1 MVVTLE
7 RREMMAVTPV
17 GSDVSFGSGRFP
29 SWGDV
34 DVRADGSGVAVT
46 ANVLTNGFPQDVVAS
61 IFDTSGRVTRTLQVS
76 PTNVEG
82 RRFVEPRVAV
92 ASDRSFVVTMNTVGE
107 PTQTGIVRF
116 YDASGALRSTVSM
129 SMAVRGVDVG
139 TGGRVVVVGIDA
151 PGDVR
156 ARRFGLTGNQLGS
169 QRIDVPGAG
178 AVGATVGVDSTGKY
192 WLAWGELDQAT
203 AQVRARMF
211 ESTGSARG
219 GLLGFK
225 PSANQALVNPLI
237 ATSRTGEAVLA
248 MARSS
253 ASSGTFASDI
263 VGQRLSNSGRTTGS
277 LFNVVT
283 QITDTNFDLAMNA
296 SGQFVVGYRSGNRA
310 FVRAYSPAAVLLGVA
325 QANDNSR
332 NTSTRQIA
340 GSGGVGIGDRSITAG
355 FFTWSYPDS
364 TRTLANRG
372 QAFVRRLTF

>member
-139 TGGRVVVVGIDA
+139 TGGRVVVVAQHHQPPARCAGAPGQRRRQPMRMAVGCQGQRQCGRRIDA
-151 PGDVR
+151 KTQFR
-156 ARRFGLTGNQLGS
+156 NR
-169 QRIDVPGAG
+169 RIDCRLRAAKARQQPPRRLAADARAVQQVQPGAEF
-178 AVGATVGVDSTGKY
+178 GV
-192 WLAWGELDQAT
+192 
-203 AQVRARMF
+203 
-211 ESTGSARG
+211 
-219 GLLGFK
+219 
-225 PSANQALVNPLI
+225 
-237 ATSRTGEAVLA
+237 
-248 MARSS
+248 
-253 ASSGTFASDI
+253 
-263 VGQRLSNSGRTTGS
+263 
-277 LFNVVT
+277 
-283 QITDTNFDLAMNA
+283 
-296 SGQFVVGYRSGNRA
+296 
-310 FVRAYSPAAVLLGVA
+310 
-325 QANDNSR
+325 
-332 NTSTRQIA
+332 
-340 GSGGVGIGDRSITAG
+340 
-355 FFTWSYPDS
+355 
-364 TRTLANRG
+364 
-372 QAFVRRLTF
+372 